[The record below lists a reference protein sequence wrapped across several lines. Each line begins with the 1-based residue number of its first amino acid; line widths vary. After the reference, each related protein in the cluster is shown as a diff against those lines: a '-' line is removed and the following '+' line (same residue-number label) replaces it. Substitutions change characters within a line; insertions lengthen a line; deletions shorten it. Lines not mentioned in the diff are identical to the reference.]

1 MEAVQVVGPDSKF
14 LCEAAN
20 EQSIGVKPFL
30 KWAGG
35 KSQVLPTLRRFIPRV
50 FKRYFEP
57 FLGGGALYFDLGP
70 VQACLSDANPEL
82 INCYNVVKEF
92 PDELLSLLSTYSVSK
107 DEFYRVRSIDPQTLS
122 DVERA
127 ARLIYLNKTCY
138 NGLYRVNKKGQ
149 FNTPFGGHRNPR
161 LVDHDNL
168 RRASRLLRNATIL
181 CADYYESLIRE
192 AGAGDFIYLDPPYL
206 PVGVYS
212 DFKRYTRA
220 SFYKE
225 DHRKLAALFKILDQ
239 RGCLL
244 VLSNSYH
251 PEIREL
257 YSKYEMQVVTAPRFI
272 NCKGN
277 QRGVVNELVIS
288 NLRLS

>member
-1 MEAVQVVGPDSKF
+1 MEAVQVVGPSSKS
-14 LCEAAN
+14 LGEAVD
-20 EQSIGVKPFL
+20 EQSTGVKPFL

-70 VQACLSDANPEL
+70 AQACLSDANPEL
-82 INCYNVVKEF
+82 INCYNAVKEF
-92 PDELLSLLSTYSVSK
+92 SEELLSLLSTYSVSK
-107 DEFYRVRSIDPQTLS
+107 DEFYRVRSIDPETLS

-161 LVDHDNL
+161 LVDPDNL
-168 RRASRLLRNATIL
+168 RKVSKLLRNATIL
-181 CADYYESLIRE
+181 CADYYESLIKE
-192 AGAGDFIYLDPPYL
+192 AEAGDFIYLDPPYL

-212 DFKRYTRA
+212 DFKRYTRVF
-220 SFYKE
+220 FYKE
-225 DHRKLAALFKILDQ
+225 DHRKLAALFKLLDR

-244 VLSNSYH
+244 LLSNSYH
-251 PEIREL
+251 PEIMEL
-257 YSKYEMQVVTAPRFI
+257 YSEYEMQVVTAPRFI

-277 QRGVVNELVIS
+277 QRGVVNELIIS